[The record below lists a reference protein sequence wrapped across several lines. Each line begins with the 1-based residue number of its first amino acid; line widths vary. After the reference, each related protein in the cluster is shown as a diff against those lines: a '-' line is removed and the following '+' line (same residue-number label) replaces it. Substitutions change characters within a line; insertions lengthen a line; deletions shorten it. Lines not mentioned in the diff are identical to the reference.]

1 MKTLTFKY
9 TKADGSISYRT
20 LLVMVSPNTMYE
32 GLDISELEA
41 LEMADVEVEMKKAY
55 SRYLSDIADIKQEF
69 DIKHNYRRFDPN
81 KMSEINELE
90 AV

>member
-9 TKADGSISYRT
+9 TKADGSVSYRT

-32 GLDISELEA
+32 GLDISELEP
-41 LEMADVEVEMKKAY
+41 LEMADVEVEINKAY
-55 SRYLSDIADIKQEF
+55 NRYLSDIADIKQEF
-69 DIKHNYRRFDPN
+69 DIKHNYRRFDPS
-81 KMSEINELE
+81 KMTEVNELE

>member
-41 LEMADVEVEMKKAY
+41 LEMADVEVEIKKAY
-55 SRYLSDIADIKQEF
+55 NRYLSDIADIKQEF

>member
-9 TKADGSISYRT
+9 TKADGSTSYRT

-32 GLDISELEA
+32 GLDISELEP
-41 LEMADVEVEMKKAY
+41 LEMAEVEIEMEKAY
-55 SRYLSDIADIKQEF
+55 KMYLNEITTIKEEF

-81 KMSEINELE
+81 KMTEVNELE

>member
-9 TKADGSISYRT
+9 TKADGSVSYRT

-32 GLDISELEA
+32 GLDISELEP
-41 LEMADVEVEMKKAY
+41 LEMADVEVEINKAY

-69 DIKHNYRRFDPN
+69 DIKHNYRRFDPS
-81 KMSEINELE
+81 KMTEVNELE
-90 AV
+90 TV

>member
-9 TKADGSISYRT
+9 TKADGSVSYRT

-32 GLDISELEA
+32 GLDISELEP
-41 LEMADVEVEMKKAY
+41 LEMADVELEINKAY
-55 SRYLSDIADIKQEF
+55 NRYLSDIADIKQEF
-69 DIKHNYRRFDPN
+69 DIKHNYRRFDPS
-81 KMSEINELE
+81 KMTEVNELE

>member
-9 TKADGSISYRT
+9 TKADGSVSYRT

-32 GLDISELEA
+32 GLDISELEP
-41 LEMADVEVEMKKAY
+41 LEMADVELEIGKAY
-55 SRYLSDIADIKQEF
+55 NRYLNEIADIKEEF
-69 DIKHNYRRFDPN
+69 DIKHNYRRFDPS
-81 KMSEINELE
+81 KMTEVNELE

>member
-41 LEMADVEVEMKKAY
+41 LEMAELELEINTAY
-55 SRYLSDIADIKQEF
+55 KMYLNEIADIKEEF
-69 DIKHNYRRFDPN
+69 DIKHSYRRFDPN
-81 KMSEINELE
+81 KMTEVKELE
-90 AV
+90 PV